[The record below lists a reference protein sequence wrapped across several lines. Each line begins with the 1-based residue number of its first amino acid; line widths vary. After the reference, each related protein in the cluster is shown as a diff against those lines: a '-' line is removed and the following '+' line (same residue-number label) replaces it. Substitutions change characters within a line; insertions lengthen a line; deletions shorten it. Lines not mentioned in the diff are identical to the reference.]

1 MPIRTRED
9 WEKKEATFLNRY
21 ASKSQESL
29 GRKHS
34 EPSHDFRPEF
44 QRDRER
50 IVHSHAFRTLEY
62 KTQLPLNG
70 SGDHVRTRLTH
81 TIEVASLSRS
91 LSRSLGLNEDL
102 AEAIALARDLGHPPF
117 GHTVEKTL
125 DQLMQ
130 DSGGFGRRRQSLR
143 VVEQLEVKYPEF
155 NGLNLTHEVRLGIDP
170 HPRPDL
176 HPSLESQVVD
186 LADEIAHACHDLED
200 ALESGLI
207 DPTSLLAV
215 ELWKETESSIRKNY
229 ARLDSE
235 RTRRYVARCLADLL
249 VEDATRSSDALL
261 SESKPA
267 SAADAQA
274 LPRRLI
280 AFTVPMRVKIQNL
293 RNFLNENLYQNPGV
307 REVNQRSCQVLQGL
321 FEFYHLHP
329 HLIADRAALRIKKE
343 GVSRAVCDFLSG
355 LTDRTAL
362 QHYARHVGT
371 DGLLRELTPLSS
383 LPTSPILQLV

>member
-1 MPIRTRED
+1 MPLRNRKEWERREALSLSPY
-9 WEKKEATFLNRY
+9 AT
-21 ASKSQESL
+21 KSRESL
-29 GRKHS
+29 GRRYP
-34 EPSHDFRPEF
+34 EESHDVRPEF

-50 IVHSHAFRTLEY
+50 IVHCAAFRSLEY

-91 LSRSLGLNEDL
+91 ICRALGLNEDL
-102 AEAIALARDLGHPPF
+102 AEAVALARDLGHPPF
-117 GHTVEKTL
+117 GHPVEHAL

-155 NGLNLTHEVRLGIDP
+155 NGLNLTHEVRQGIDP
-170 HPRPDL
+170 LPRPGL
-176 HPSLESQVVD
+176 HPSLEAQVVD
-186 LADEIAHACHDLED
+186 LADEIAHSCHDLED

-207 DPTSLLAV
+207 DPSALLHI
-215 ELWKETESSIRKNY
+215 ELWKETESAIRKNY
-229 ARLDSE
+229 ARLDPE

-261 SESKPA
+261 TEAQPA
-267 SAADAQA
+267 SSADAQA
-274 LPRRLI
+274 FSRRLI
-280 AFTVPMRVKIQNL
+280 AFTLPMRVKIQNL
-293 RNFLNENLYQNPGV
+293 RTFLHENLYHHPGV
-307 REVNQRSCQVLQGL
+307 RDVNQRSCQVLQGL

-343 GVSRAVCDFLSG
+343 GVRRAVCDFLAG

-371 DGLLRELTPLSS
+371 DGLLRELAPHATLS
-383 LPTSPILQLV
+383 LV

>member
-1 MPIRTRED
+1 MPLRTRQD
-9 WEKKEATFLNRY
+9 WEKKEALSLAPY
-21 ASKSQESL
+21 ATKSRESL
-29 GRKHS
+29 GRKYP
-34 EPSHDFRPEF
+34 EESHDFRPEF

-50 IVHSHAFRTLEY
+50 IVHSTSFRSLEY
-62 KTQLPLNG
+62 KTQIPLNG
-70 SGDHVRTRLTH
+70 TGDHVRTRLTH
-81 TIEVASLSRS
+81 TIEVSSLSRS
-91 LSRSLGLNEDL
+91 ICRSLGLNEDL

-117 GHTVEKTL
+117 GHPVEQTL

-155 NGLNLTHEVRLGIDP
+155 NGLNLTHEVRQGLDP
-170 HPRPDL
+170 APRPGY

-186 LADEIAHACHDLED
+186 LSDEIAHSCHDLED

-207 DPTSLLAV
+207 DSTALLHI
-215 ELWKETESSIRKNY
+215 ELWKETESTIRKNY
-229 ARLDSE
+229 ARLDPE

-261 SESKPA
+261 TEARPSS
-267 SAADAQA
+267 SADAQA
-274 LPRRLI
+274 FSRRLI
-280 AFTVPMRVKIQNL
+280 AFTLPMRVKIQNL
-293 RNFLNENLYQNPGV
+293 RTFLNENLYHHPGV
-307 REVNQRSCQVLQGL
+307 RDINLRSCQVLQGL

-343 GVSRAVCDFLSG
+343 GVSRAVCDFLAG

-371 DGLLRELTPLSS
+371 DGLLRELNTD
-383 LPTSPILQLV
+383 TR

>member
-1 MPIRTRED
+1 MPIHTRKD
-9 WEKKEATFLNRY
+9 WEKRESTLLSRY
-21 ASKSQESL
+21 ASKSRESL
-29 GRKHS
+29 GRKHP
-34 EPSHDFRPEF
+34 EQSHDFRPEF

-50 IVHSHAFRTLEY
+50 IVHSTAFRSLEY

-91 LSRSLGLNEDL
+91 LCRSLGLNEDL
-102 AEAIALARDLGHPPF
+102 AESIALARDLGHPPF
-117 GHTVEKTL
+117 GHTVEHTL

-155 NGLNLTHEVRLGIDP
+155 NGLNLTHEVRQGIDP
-170 HPRPDL
+170 LPRPGL
-176 HPSLESQVVD
+176 HPSLEAQVVD
-186 LADEIAHACHDLED
+186 LADEIAHSCHDLED

-207 DPTSLLAV
+207 DPSALLAI

-229 ARLDSE
+229 ARLDPE

-249 VEDATRSSDALL
+249 VEDATRSSDAHL

-267 SAADAQA
+267 SAADAQSHS
-274 LPRRLI
+274 LRLI
-280 AFTVPMRVKIQNL
+280 AFTLPMRVKIQNL
-293 RNFLNENLYQNPGV
+293 RNFLNENLYHHPGV

-343 GVSRAVCDFLSG
+343 GVSRAICDFLSG

-371 DGLLRELTPLSS
+371 DGLLRELAPQARSSQAHLS
-383 LPTSPILQLV
+383 LV

>member
-1 MPIRTRED
+1 MPIHTRKD
-9 WEKKEATFLNRY
+9 WEKRESTLLSRY
-21 ASKSQESL
+21 ASKSRESL
-29 GRKHS
+29 GRKHP
-34 EPSHDFRPEF
+34 EQSHDFRPEF

-50 IVHSHAFRTLEY
+50 IVHSTAFRSLEY

-91 LSRSLGLNEDL
+91 LCRSLGLNEDL

-117 GHTVEKTL
+117 GHTVEHTL

-155 NGLNLTHEVRLGIDP
+155 NGLNLTHEVRQGIDP
-170 HPRPDL
+170 LPRAGL
-176 HPSLESQVVD
+176 HPSLEAQVVD
-186 LADEIAHACHDLED
+186 LADEIAHSCHDLED

-207 DPTSLLAV
+207 DPSALLAI

-229 ARLDSE
+229 ARLDPE

-249 VEDATRSSDALL
+249 VEDATRSSDAHL

-267 SAADAQA
+267 SAADAQSNSF
-274 LPRRLI
+274 RLI
-280 AFTVPMRVKIQNL
+280 AFTLPMRVKIQNL
-293 RNFLNENLYQNPGV
+293 RNFLNENLYHHPGV

-343 GVSRAVCDFLSG
+343 GVSRAICDFLSG

-371 DGLLRELTPLSS
+371 DGLLRELAPQAPSSQAHLS
-383 LPTSPILQLV
+383 IV

>member
-1 MPIRTRED
+1 MPLRTRQD
-9 WEKKEATFLNRY
+9 WEKKEALSLSPY
-21 ASKSQESL
+21 ATKSRESL
-29 GRKHS
+29 GRKYP
-34 EPSHDFRPEF
+34 EESHDFRPEF

-50 IVHSHAFRTLEY
+50 IVHSTSFRSLEY
-62 KTQLPLNG
+62 KTQIPLN
-70 SGDHVRTRLTH
+70 STGDHVRTRLTH
-81 TIEVASLSRS
+81 TIEVSSLSRS
-91 LSRSLGLNEDL
+91 LCRSLGLNEDL

-117 GHTVEKTL
+117 GHPVEQTL

-155 NGLNLTHEVRLGIDP
+155 NGLNLTHEVRQGLDP
-170 HPRPDL
+170 APRPGF

-186 LADEIAHACHDLED
+186 LADEIAHSCHDLED

-207 DPTSLLAV
+207 DATALLHI
-215 ELWKETESSIRKNY
+215 ELWKETESTIRKNY
-229 ARLDSE
+229 ARLDLE

-261 SESKPA
+261 TESRPA
-267 SAADAQA
+267 SSADAQA

-371 DGLLRELTPLSS
+371 DGLLRELAPQAPSSQAHLS
-383 LPTSPILQLV
+383 LV

>member
-1 MPIRTRED
+1 MPLRTRQD
-9 WEKKEATFLNRY
+9 WEKKEALSLAPY
-21 ASKSQESL
+21 ATKSRESL
-29 GRKHS
+29 GRKYP
-34 EPSHDFRPEF
+34 EESHDFRPEF

-50 IVHSHAFRTLEY
+50 IVHSTSFRSLEY
-62 KTQLPLNG
+62 KTQIPLN
-70 SGDHVRTRLTH
+70 STGDHVRTRLTH
-81 TIEVASLSRS
+81 TIEVSSLSRS
-91 LSRSLGLNEDL
+91 ICRSLGLNEDL

-117 GHTVEKTL
+117 GHPVEQTL
-125 DQLMQ
+125 DELMQ

-155 NGLNLTHEVRLGIDP
+155 NGLNLTHEVRQGLDP
-170 HPRPDL
+170 APRPGF

-186 LADEIAHACHDLED
+186 LADEIAHSCHDLED

-207 DPTSLLAV
+207 DSTALLHI
-215 ELWKETESSIRKNY
+215 ELWKETESTVRKNY
-229 ARLDSE
+229 ARLDPE

-261 SESKPA
+261 MEARPA
-267 SAADAQA
+267 SSADAQA
-274 LPRRLI
+274 FSRRLI
-280 AFTVPMRVKIQNL
+280 AYTLPMRVKIQNL
-293 RNFLNENLYQNPGV
+293 RTFLNENLYHHPGV
-307 REVNQRSCQVLQGL
+307 RDINQHSCQVLQGL

-343 GVSRAVCDFLSG
+343 GVSRAVCDFLAG

-371 DGLLRELTPLSS
+371 DGLLRELSTNNR
-383 LPTSPILQLV
+383 